1 MLPLGSNLKRRD
13 LFADKSRDGSA
24 DCRLRLQVSSR
35 SIVRTYIYRVYLYLP
50 VQLIDQLQH
59 GALYLVVTAGTVIE
73 ASATDG
79 VDLVEEDQ
87 AGLLASR
94 HFE

>member
-1 MLPLGSNLKRRD
+1 
-13 LFADKSRDGSA
+13 
-24 DCRLRLQVSSR
+24 
-35 SIVRTYIYRVYLYLP
+35 LP

-59 GALYLVVTAGTVIE
+59 GALYLVVTAGTIVE

-79 VDLVEEDQ
+79 INFVEEDQ

-94 HFE
+94 HLEQFSYHSGAL